1 MYSTLRKIELISFFL
16 LSFSLQISAPVW
28 KSLTIYEV
36 QPIEPYKKLIFA
48 IGMVETKGNTMAF
61 NPLENAA
68 GCFQIRPIRLI
79 EYNRQTGNK
88 FNRRDLFNYAVSEKI
103 FLYFADKIGPYNPE
117 MIARKWNGSG
127 KLTTA
132 YWNRIKQLL

>member
-1 MYSTLRKIELISFFL
+1 MYSNLRKIEIIGFFL
-16 LSFSLQISAPVW
+16 FIFSLQISAPVW
-28 KSLTIYEV
+28 RSMTIYKV
-36 QPIEPYKKLIFA
+36 QPIEPYKKLVFA
-48 IGMVETKGNTMAF
+48 IGMVETKCNTMAF

-79 EYNRQTGNK
+79 EYNRKTGNK
-88 FNRRDLFNYAVSEKI
+88 YTRQDLFNYAVSEKI

-117 MIARKWNGSG
+117 LIARKWNGSG

-132 YWNRIKQLL
+132 YWARIKLLL